1 MAIIGFIGTGNMGGA
16 LALAAGRNTEGDR
29 ILLYDKDKQTALRIS
44 HGIPRSRVTERDELV
59 ETAHYIF
66 IGVKPQMLQGLF
78 DEIRPALKRRDEA
91 REEEITRAVDSV
103 LEAAEHD
110 QILTVTGDGIYPEN
124 RIDFGP
130 YME

>member
-59 ETAHYIF
+59 DSYLGHRDPYGRRMQKMLEDWVNAVKDDYGF
-66 IGVKPQMLQGLF
+66 IRKC
-78 DEIRPALKRRDEA
+78 
-91 REEEITRAVDSV
+91 
-103 LEAAEHD
+103 
-110 QILTVTGDGIYPEN
+110 
-124 RIDFGP
+124 
-130 YME
+130 